1 MKIFGRENFII
12 ELQDHLLPEEYELN
26 LRLFDLASRLHLLV
40 VATNDV
46 YYAKPTQ
53 HEIHQVLVRA
63 AKLIHHRDIVEKKS
77 PEYYLKSY
85 HKMASVFTRYPFALF
100 NTDLIA
106 RECNLELPLGKIRS
120 PGFLSK
126 DNAHHQ
132 LAKIC
137 FQNLPKKY
145 KSPSREVTRRLIRE
159 LKIIKEKGFSS
170 YFLLVQDIVK
180 FARKKGIKC
189 QARGSAS
196 GSLVSYLT
204 SQLILRFTFQKSFT
218 LLS

>member
-63 AKLIHHRDIVEKKS
+63 AKLIHHCDIVERAN

-132 LAKIC
+132 LARSAFKTSPK
-137 FQNLPKKY
+137 NTSLPQ
-145 KSPSREVTRRLIRE
+145 ERLQE
-159 LKIIKEKGFSS
+159 GL
-170 YFLLVQDIVK
+170 
-180 FARKKGIKC
+180 
-189 QARGSAS
+189 
-196 GSLVSYLT
+196 
-204 SQLILRFTFQKSFT
+204 
-218 LLS
+218 